1 MREQW
6 FRKGGDEAGKTG
18 AAAWPEKLRRLS
30 FAALAAIFLLTN
42 AVGCAGTAG
51 DGGGAAEAA
60 EEPALPQ
67 KEPEVVTR
75 EISEEE
81 AERLLPGSTQTI

>member
-1 MREQW
+1 MPVPADLTHLPPW
-6 FRKGGDEAGKTG
+6 C
-18 AAAWPEKLRRLS
+18 AAKQSLNHFFLYPTDRRRDDLVT
-30 FAALAAIFLLTN
+30 AA
-42 AVGCAGTAG
+42 
-51 DGGGAAEAA
+51 AAEAA

-81 AERLLPGSTQTI
+81 AERLL

>member
-60 EEPALPQ
+60 EDTAGRAKDASADASGEPR
-67 KEPEVVTR
+67 VVSEIGRASCR
-75 EISEEE
+75 E
-81 AERLLPGSTQTI
+81 RV